1 MANTGPLSLV
11 MKCEKWIDQHDM
23 TLGQRKKS
31 EFPTGIEPVISPEH
45 QAGALST
52 EVRQLMES
60 KVISFVTCVLYTTRI
75 SIAKV
80 AQWINKHPPGVW
92 EVMGLIPV
100 GDSEFFFVSHLCH
113 VDQFTSHSLIVLLDT
128 LIDYIAKP
136 TNLCIN
142 FLSLKLQ

>member
-1 MANTGPLSLV
+1 
-11 MKCEKWIDQHDM
+11 
-23 TLGQRKKS
+23 
-31 EFPTGIEPVISPEH
+31 
-45 QAGALST
+45 
-52 EVRQLMES
+52 MES
-60 KVISFVTCVLYTTRI
+60 KVISFVTGVLHTARI

-80 AQWINKHPPGVW
+80 AQWINKHPPSVQ
-92 EVMGLIPV
+92 EVMGLIPIR
-100 GDSEFFFVSHLCH
+100 DSDVFFVLRLCH